1 MPLNRLKKKTTKEIL
16 WVYILRLLK
25 DREIYAYELKDELKK
40 RFSIEPARVTSYV
53 VLYRLEDEG
62 YVASTWDRNK
72 KYYRITKKGEDLLEK
87 GIKHLSDITH
97 KLKI

>member
-16 WVYILRLLK
+16 WVYILRLLT

-53 VLYRLEDEG
+53 VLYRLESEG
-62 YVASTWDRNK
+62 YVESRWDKNK
-72 KYYRITKKGEDLLEK
+72 KYYRITTKGQRLLEN
-87 GIKHLSDITH
+87 GIKHLNEITQ